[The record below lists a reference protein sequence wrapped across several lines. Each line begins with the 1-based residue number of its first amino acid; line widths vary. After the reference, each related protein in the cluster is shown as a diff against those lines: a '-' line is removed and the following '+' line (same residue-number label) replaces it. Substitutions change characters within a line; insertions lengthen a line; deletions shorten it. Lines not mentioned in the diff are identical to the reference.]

1 MKSNP
6 SEPIYRQ
13 FFTQGA
19 LPNVDLS
26 WIDSED
32 LSWVDKLSEEDDER
46 YSKDFLITTNF
57 KLTKE

>member
-1 MKSNP
+1 MNIP
-6 SEPIYRQ
+6 SEPRYRQ

-32 LSWVDKLSEEDDER
+32 LSWADKLSEEDDER
-46 YSKDFLITTNF
+46 VVG
-57 KLTKE
+57 